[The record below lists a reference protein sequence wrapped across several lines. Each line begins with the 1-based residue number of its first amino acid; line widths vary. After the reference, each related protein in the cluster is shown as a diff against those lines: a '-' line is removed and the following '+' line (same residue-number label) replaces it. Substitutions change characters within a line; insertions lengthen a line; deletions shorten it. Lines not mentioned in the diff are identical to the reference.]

1 MGGPSVEINPNA
13 PEPELLTFIRNYWDK
28 KRGARRMPSRMDI
41 MPWDMKAHVPHV
53 LLADVIDGG
62 KDFRYRLVGTQLQNY
77 FSDNPTGKLMSEAL
91 SAFGTDAIERT
102 IKTYATVATGKKP
115 LRIRGAGAI
124 YAQSAKFFDAL
135 LTPLSDDGQNV
146 NIIFGAFVFEWDRKA
161 EFSRKRDVDEREL
174 ERLLHG

>member
-1 MGGPSVEINPNA
+1 MGGPSVEINPSV
-13 PEPELLTFIRNYWDK
+13 PEPDLLTFIRNYWDK
-28 KRGARRMPSRMDI
+28 QRGARRMPSRMDI

-53 LLADVIDGG
+53 LLADVIEGG

-77 FSDNPTGKLMSEAL
+77 FAGNPTGKLMSEAL
-91 SAFGTDAIERT
+91 ASFGADAVKRT
-102 IKTYATVATGKKP
+102 IQTYATIVADKKP
-115 LRIRGAGAI
+115 MRIRGSGAI

-161 EFSRKRDVDEREL
+161 EFRSGRDVNEREL
-174 ERLLHG
+174 ERILHG

>member
-1 MGGPSVEINPNA
+1 MGGPSVEINPSV
-13 PEPELLTFIRNYWDK
+13 PEPDLLTFIRNYWDK
-28 KRGARRMPSRMDI
+28 QRGPRAMPSRMDI

-77 FSDNPTGKLMSEAL
+77 FSGNPTGKLMSEAL
-91 SAFGTDAIERT
+91 ASFGPDAIQRT
-102 IKTYATVATGKKP
+102 ILTYAKVAADKKP
-115 LRIRGAGAI
+115 MRIRGAGAI

-135 LTPLSDDGQNV
+135 LTPLSDDGKNV

-161 EFSRKRDVDEREL
+161 EFRRGRDVDEREL